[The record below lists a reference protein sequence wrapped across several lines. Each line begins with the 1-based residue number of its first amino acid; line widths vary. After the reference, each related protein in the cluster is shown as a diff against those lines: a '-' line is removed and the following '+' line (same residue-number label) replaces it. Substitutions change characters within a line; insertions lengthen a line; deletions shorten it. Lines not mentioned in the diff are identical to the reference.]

1 MKPIVVLS
9 VAALVAGCGP
19 RPTLHTTSLQGTG
32 GIDVEAVWNTQAKSC
47 VDMLDK
53 LDTDSLKSSKAK
65 LALAVIGTL
74 SGSVFSQLAKGS
86 GKDAWSGL
94 SGSTNA
100 LQSALDS
107 SFSANLLLKEALY
120 VAAVMVKT
128 NQAFI
133 AELNPQKQVQ
143 IANSLPILCRLARLQ
158 AIDEA
163 NQALSKGDDATQQKI
178 KDLLLSTQP
187 PKPASTPTPAGSIHA
202 PATAASAA
210 GP

>member
-1 MKPIVVLS
+1 MKKITILS
-9 VAALVAGCGP
+9 LAALIAGCGSQST
-19 RPTLHTTSLQGTG
+19 RHSTLLQNTG
-32 GIDVEAVWNTQAKSC
+32 YIDVEAVWNTQAKSC
-47 VDMLDK
+47 VEMLDK
-53 LDTDSLKSSKAK
+53 LDTDSMKSSKAK

-86 GKDAWSGL
+86 GKDAWSGV

-120 VAAVMVKT
+120 VAAVMVET
-128 NQAFI
+128 NKAFI
-133 AELNPQKQVQ
+133 AEPNATKQVQ

-163 NQALSKGDDATQQKI
+163 NQALSKGDDAMQQKI
-178 KDLLLSTQP
+178 KNLLLPTQP
-187 PKPASTPTPAGSIHA
+187 SEPTPA
-202 PATAASAA
+202 PATSAHASGTPASA
-210 GP
+210 GHN